1 MKHFTFNTSTV
12 VAGNSS
18 TDQAEYIPLEP
29 KEDEIKLPVV
39 VEVQDDCTSKFKREV
54 LRFDDDT
61 TLPLDDWVPKKL
73 SDTAPSS
80 TNEKDSSGGYASHQQ
95 QINDGNDDESLDSK
109 VGHPTKMNS
118 FQHFTNR
125 FNQKL
130 PAKSFRKRAPAAVL
144 STSRRSQQQQINHT
158 KSSALRN
165 YRTNNKLPSRASH
178 SHQKVDNSSVEF
190 NSNAQTNGKH
200 ESSRQLFRY
209 YLIGFQGALKMI
221 KNQKQ
226 KNSKKAKI
234 FPKLRT
240 FVNQR
245 KF

>member
-95 QINDGNDDESLDSK
+95 QINDGNNDESFESK

-130 PAKSFRKRAPAAVL
+130 PPKSFRKRAPAAVL
-144 STSRRSQQQQINHT
+144 STRRSQQQQIYHT

-165 YRTNNKLPSRASH
+165 HRTNNKLPNRASH
-178 SHQKVDNSSVEF
+178 SHQQVDNSNVEF
-190 NSNAQTNGKH
+190 NRNAQTNGKH
-200 ESSRQLFRY
+200 GSSRQLFRY
-209 YLIGFQGALKMI
+209 YLIDFQRAL
-221 KNQKQ
+221 
-226 KNSKKAKI
+226 
-234 FPKLRT
+234 R
-240 FVNQR
+240 
-245 KF
+245 